1 MFSYRNKILCNYLGL
16 SFLCSII
23 FFILLSY
30 SPTQS
35 QLWFANFGDYM
46 ADFLNNFTILSHND
60 PYNVIADADS
70 EKLYYL
76 NYPILGCDRA
86 YPPFAYFIFK
96 LIFLITPNEPYARLA
111 FSQYFIFCMAAFYL
125 IVLNNNL
132 KAKSWIKTL
141 IILAFITSGIFM
153 SSLERG
159 NIIYLSCLGVAFFVF
174 YNHSANKYIREMSLI
189 SLCVAVNIKI
199 APVIFGVMLWQEKRY
214 KDIIHCI
221 FYCCLMFFLPLLSF
235 EGGMLDNIAAFCNNL
250 SFQINAYSSRGNI
263 NLQYLPY
270 GYIFSLYIYPYLAK
284 FICIM
289 AFFAF
294 WFQKE
299 YWKKI
304 AIITVFML
312 VSSAISANYMLLY
325 FFIFMTLFFSKTD
338 YSKLD
343 FIYMILF
350 VIMFSPIQIFVQ
362 GVNIYDDVLKIS
374 RLVLLAFLAFESLDD
389 LTNFILNK
397 ISKKEASL

>member
-1 MFSYRNKILCNYLGL
+1 
-16 SFLCSII
+16 
-23 FFILLSY
+23 
-30 SPTQS
+30 
-35 QLWFANFGDYM
+35 M

-221 FYCCLMFFLPLLSF
+221 FYF
-235 EGGMLDNIAAFCNNL
+235 
-250 SFQINAYSSRGNI
+250 SSN
-263 NLQYLPY
+263 
-270 GYIFSLYIYPYLAK
+270 
-284 FICIM
+284 
-289 AFFAF
+289 FFAF
-294 WFQKE
+294 TF
-299 YWKKI
+299 
-304 AIITVFML
+304 II
-312 VSSAISANYMLLY
+312 
-325 FFIFMTLFFSKTD
+325 
-338 YSKLD
+338 
-343 FIYMILF
+343 
-350 VIMFSPIQIFVQ
+350 
-362 GVNIYDDVLKIS
+362 
-374 RLVLLAFLAFESLDD
+374 
-389 LTNFILNK
+389 
-397 ISKKEASL
+397 